1 MDINHRRDGGQD
13 LVGGRAGEEFE
24 GGPWGR
30 VVTREGERTR
40 TSTDITQRRH
50 RRRSNGTYCK
60 SSRCMVMALAA
71 MFIDRSLSTPMRA
84 RAHLDVL
91 EGIQSSLSPGQR
103 KAETAGSRDSG
114 SNSTLSGNGGDRLV
128 GGLDFSAAASI
139 ASLRS
144 SCFSNG
150 PPRKKEPLGRERTYG
165 YNPVQVECRRGE
177 GES

>member
-1 MDINHRRDGGQD
+1 
-13 LVGGRAGEEFE
+13 
-24 GGPWGR
+24 
-30 VVTREGERTR
+30 
-40 TSTDITQRRH
+40 
-50 RRRSNGTYCK
+50 
-60 SSRCMVMALAA
+60 MVMALAA
-71 MFIDRSLSTPMRA
+71 MFIDRSLSTPMRARPDTLFA

-150 PPRKKEPLGRERTYG
+150 PPGKKKPLGRERTYG